1 MTRSI
6 HADVI
11 TELAKDDFNYA
22 DLLRFDFSAGYQYL
36 NTSNYT
42 ITYDSNDYD
51 PADITSISSLSE
63 SSELMVGTL
72 NIELGGA
79 NQTYI
84 SLFFNNDYVGVRA
97 RWYRAILDDAMAV
110 IGDPILMFDGEISG
124 WKGGDSKSKS
134 SLTITCASHWANFDT
149 ISGRKTNQNSQQAH
163 FASDLGMEYASHT
176 IRDIRWG
183 RGNG

>member
-22 DLLRFDFSAGYQYL
+22 DLLRFDFSAGSQYL
-36 NTSNYT
+36 NTSQYS
-42 ITYDSNDYD
+42 IVYDSNTYA
-51 PADITSISSLSE
+51 PADITAISSLSE
-63 SSELMVGTL
+63 SSELRVGTL
-72 NIELGGA
+72 NIDIGGA
-79 NQTYI
+79 DQTYI
-84 SLFFNNDYVGVRA
+84 ALFFNNEYVGVRS
-97 RWYRAILDDAMAV
+97 RWYRAVLDDSMAI

-124 WKGGDSKSKS
+124 WKGADTSATSKM
-134 SLTITCASHWANFDT
+134 TITCASHWANFET
-149 ISGRKTNQNSQQAH
+149 ISGRKTNQNSQQT
-163 FASDLGMEYASHT
+163 FFPSDLGMEYASHT